1 MVSYE
6 RVGVQKVK
14 LFSATDCGEVGED
27 EDWDKDS
34 EMSVNKWRTFWSKT
48 KGSSLPQWTSYAHE

>member
-1 MVSYE
+1 MHGLWCFMSFARVMVSYE

-27 EDWDKDS
+27 EDWDEDW
-34 EMSVNKWRTFWSKT
+34 EMSVNK
-48 KGSSLPQWTSYAHE
+48 

>member
-1 MVSYE
+1 MSFARVMVSYE

-34 EMSVNKWRTFWSKT
+34 EMSVNK
-48 KGSSLPQWTSYAHE
+48 